1 MYKEIVLY
9 SYEFN
14 GVDLLKVIDWLVWL
28 GFKVKVINEKGFNE
42 LYGVDGLEWN
52 GDDSWWD

>member
-1 MYKEIVLY
+1 MLY